1 MCWRA
6 WPGPWQ
12 DVDTVWG
19 LAMIVV
25 VMGVSGSG
33 KTTIGKHLAERMRWV
48 FADAD
53 DHFPKACKA
62 KMAAGIALTDE
73 DREPWLRLLN
83 RLLRRW
89 DKGNIDGVLA
99 CSALKER
106 YHDMLKSGIATSLQF
121 VLLDGAKELIAKRLA
136 ERQHEYM
143 NPVLLESQLATLEDP
158 DGAFRIVNDRPP
170 DEVVE
175 RIVAKLG
182 RPNKIAEERGS
193 NSMGHSLFDLT
204 GKTAVVIGG
213 TSGIGL
219 AMAVGLA
226 EAGADVAAS
235 SRRQEQVDEAAALI
249 ESRGRKSLRLTSDVG
264 DRATLEKLLDQTVK
278 AWGKV
283 DILINCA
290 GKIKRAPTVDFPE
303 DVWDD
308 IMDTNV
314 NGTLRACQIF
324 GRHMLANGYG
334 RIINIASLN
343 TFVSLKE
350 VTAYACSKA
359 AVGALTK
366 SLAVEWS
373 SQGVTVNAIAPGVF
387 RTALNAELLDKS
399 ERGKELRMRTPM
411 GRFGKTEE
419 LVGSA
424 VFLASDASAFVT
436 GEILVVDGG
445 FLASGVNQ

>member
-1 MCWRA
+1 
-6 WPGPWQ
+6 
-12 DVDTVWG
+12 
-19 LAMIVV
+19 
-25 VMGVSGSG
+25 
-33 KTTIGKHLAERMRWV
+33 
-48 FADAD
+48 
-53 DHFPKACKA
+53 
-62 KMAAGIALTDE
+62 
-73 DREPWLRLLN
+73 
-83 RLLRRW
+83 
-89 DKGNIDGVLA
+89 
-99 CSALKER
+99 
-106 YHDMLKSGIATSLQF
+106 
-121 VLLDGAKELIAKRLA
+121 
-136 ERQHEYM
+136 
-143 NPVLLESQLATLEDP
+143 
-158 DGAFRIVNDRPP
+158 
-170 DEVVE
+170 
-175 RIVAKLG
+175 
-182 RPNKIAEERGS
+182 
-193 NSMGHSLFDLT
+193 MGHSLFDLS
-204 GKTAVVIGG
+204 GKTAVVVGG

-226 EAGADVAAS
+226 EAGADVVAS
-235 SRRQEQVDEAAALI
+235 SRRQEQVDEAAGLI
-249 ESRGRKSLRLTSDVG
+249 EGRGRKSLRVTSDVG
-264 DRATLEKLLDQTVK
+264 DRASLERLLDETVK

-283 DILINCA
+283 DILINSA

-303 DVWDD
+303 EVWDD

-324 GRHMLANGYG
+324 GKHMLANGYG

-366 SLAVEWS
+366 SPAVEWS

-399 ERGKELRMRTPM
+399 ERGKELKLRTPM

-419 LVGSA
+419 LIGA
-424 VFLASDASAFVT
+424 AIYLASDASAFVT